1 VILRAL
7 LAARFHLATRTG
19 EREQRVYVLL
29 RGRGGFCATASG
41 DAKGPEHP
49 VGVSNDSI
57 ALSRSSR
64 TSSLSRLTIPNSHFE
79 QPHRSSPRHRPSGA
93 CAEPDRI
100 EGQFDLTM
108 DLEPAEGSDTFILW
122 QRPLQDRLGLKFHLD

>member
-1 VILRAL
+1 MRK
-7 LAARFHLATRTG
+7 TP
-19 EREQRVYVLL
+19 ER
-29 RGRGGFCATASG
+29 
-41 DAKGPEHP
+41 P

-79 QPHRSSPRHRPSGA
+79 QPHRSSPRHWHSGA

-100 EGQFDLTM
+100 EGQFDLTV